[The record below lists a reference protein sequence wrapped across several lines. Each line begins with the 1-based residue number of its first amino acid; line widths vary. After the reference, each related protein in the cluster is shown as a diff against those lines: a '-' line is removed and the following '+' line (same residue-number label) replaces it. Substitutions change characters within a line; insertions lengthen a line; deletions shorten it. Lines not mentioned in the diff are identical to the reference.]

1 MSKSGIDP
9 GFNNGITCISN
20 VGTSLIV
27 DGLHFKFLNQFY
39 HKQIANI
46 KEKNAQRSLGE
57 KTEGWQESDRRIKGG
72 LYRTANGTKIN
83 ADANRASNIC
93 KKVAA
98 TLGLCLK
105 GVNHG
110 ALITPLKVRIWAVQE
125 SPSL

>member
-1 MSKSGIDP
+1 M
-9 GFNNGITCISN
+9 
-20 VGTSLIV
+20 IV

-39 HKQIANI
+39 NKQIANI
-46 KEKNAQRSLGE
+46 KKNNDQRSLGE
-57 KTEGWQESDRRIKGG
+57 KTEGWKESDRRIKCG

-83 ADANRASNIC
+83 ADANGASNIC

-105 GVNHG
+105 GVNNG

-125 SPSL
+125 SLSF